1 MRFWRQYVENLNTE
15 AVVDEVTSLAE
26 PRTAV
31 LGVQ

>member
-1 MRFWRQYVENLNTE
+1 MQFWRQYVENRA
-15 AVVDEVTSLAE
+15 AVVYGEVTSLAE